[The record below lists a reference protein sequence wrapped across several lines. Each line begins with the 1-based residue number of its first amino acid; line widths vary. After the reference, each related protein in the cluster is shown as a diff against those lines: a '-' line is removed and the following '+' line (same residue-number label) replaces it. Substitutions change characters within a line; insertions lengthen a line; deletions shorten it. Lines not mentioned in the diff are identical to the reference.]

1 VNLQRHNAAF
11 SLIEVMCAILV
22 LGVSLVALT
31 QGIGSALRSTK
42 ESEIQT
48 AAALFAA
55 GRIELMR
62 ADGFVID
69 GELDGDGDG
78 ALSNCHWT
86 ESVTSTDVEGLH
98 HVKVSIEQIA
108 SGKTIYELETLLF
121 DPPVLSTDPASTTKD
136 KRKDRQR

>member
-1 VNLQRHNAAF
+1 VKTKRHSAAF

-121 DPPVLSTDPASTTKD
+121 DPPVLSTDPASTSKD
-136 KRKDRQR
+136 KRKDWQR